1 MKVFFDQKGMA
12 LEVLNV
18 FRFSRADAI
27 VQERARNFHALSLRV
42 AGEGQF
48 ECDGHSFCV
57 RQGELLYVPAG
68 RGYRVCTGYEEVMVL
83 HFNLWNYEGRA
94 LEPLVPQDSQ
104 ACEGMFRRILT
115 EWERRRPGSEYRCTA
130 MVYELLAWLQDQAV
144 EARCGE
150 AVLQKI
156 RPSLECLERRFAD
169 PELTVEELAACSA
182 ISSAYFRR
190 LFRQAFGSAP
200 QERLLSMRMRR
211 AQELLASGYYSV
223 SQVAQHSG
231 FADAKY
237 FSTAFRRFVGMPPR
251 QYAQACQ
258 RGQGLL

>member
-83 HFNLWNYEGRA
+83 HFKLWNYEGRA
-94 LEPLVPQDSQ
+94 LEPLVPPDSQ
-104 ACEGMFRRILT
+104 ACEGMFRRCLLYT
-115 EWERRRPGSEYRCTA
+115 SRC
-130 MVYELLAWLQDQAV
+130 V
-144 EARCGE
+144 
-150 AVLQKI
+150 
-156 RPSLECLERRFAD
+156 
-169 PELTVEELAACSA
+169 
-182 ISSAYFRR
+182 
-190 LFRQAFGSAP
+190 
-200 QERLLSMRMRR
+200 
-211 AQELLASGYYSV
+211 
-223 SQVAQHSG
+223 
-231 FADAKY
+231 
-237 FSTAFRRFVGMPPR
+237 
-251 QYAQACQ
+251 
-258 RGQGLL
+258 